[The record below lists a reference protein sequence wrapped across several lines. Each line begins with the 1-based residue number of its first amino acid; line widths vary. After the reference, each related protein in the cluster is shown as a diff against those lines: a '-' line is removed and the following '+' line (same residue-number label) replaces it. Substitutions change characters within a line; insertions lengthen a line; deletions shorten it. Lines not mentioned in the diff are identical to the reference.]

1 MAPPAGPI
9 YPEEFPRESKV
20 QTDTMGRWHYDYK
33 HYYELG
39 TLFTVIAGL
48 LNLLAIYDAFC
59 GPAIM
64 TPAQRDRLEAKHKKK
79 KRN

>member
-1 MAPPAGPI
+1 
-9 YPEEFPRESKV
+9 
-20 QTDTMGRWHYDYK
+20 
-33 HYYELG
+33 
-39 TLFTVIAGL
+39 VIAGL